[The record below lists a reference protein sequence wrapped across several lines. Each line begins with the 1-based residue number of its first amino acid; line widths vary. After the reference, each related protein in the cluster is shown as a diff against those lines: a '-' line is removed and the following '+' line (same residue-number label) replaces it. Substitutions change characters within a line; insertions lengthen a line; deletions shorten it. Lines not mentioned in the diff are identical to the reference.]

1 MCAAGAHLAPALA
14 ELDRGHLQRFSV
26 TWDIAVK
33 RVYQDVVYSD
43 ALVQN
48 NLPIFVSQ
56 LRSLFPDKEHEARY
70 TKLVRG
76 YLDFDVDMENVRDFW
91 KAAAAAMA
99 EHVREQGRLREKQ
112 RALKAE
118 WERFKVW
125 IYSI

>member
-1 MCAAGAHLAPALA
+1 M
-14 ELDRGHLQRFSV
+14 
-26 TWDIAVK
+26 
-33 RVYQDVVYSD
+33 
-43 ALVQN
+43 
-48 NLPIFVSQ
+48 SQ

-118 WERFKVW
+118 WERFKVSSVTRRL
-125 IYSI
+125 IPRV